1 MTDHDDESASPDP
14 AVIEDENTTSDINE
28 TPIPR
33 VPNRPEPID
42 SRRLSEACDNATEL
56 VSYLSSKGN
65 LPDTIVTDDFFKIL
79 GKARSGELEPS
90 EEPEFWSNYSQ
101 LATHA
106 KPVQIEALK
115 FRNYMLDRN
124 KADTR
129 ERVEYKRSLNDIVKI
144 RWTSLTS
151 FIFTLLLLTY
161 VSLTSTYL
169 STNKKLT
176 YEAQQIEAQ
185 VFDGTRLNRINKATK
200 SNPSNFGD
208 TSGSEGSEGSERS
221 EGNAIAFSEPVLVED
236 GTQDI
241 ILNELSQNA
250 IAEINYHI
258 EYNLSALEFLQLNTA
273 SFARRTND
281 PEAESFQFSKVLL
294 LRAQI
299 EAHQGLINQLISS
312 YLLPLFTS
320 LLGVTVFILRRT
332 SASLNSG
339 QYRPYESSTYSYRLT
354 LGVVGGIVIS
364 WFSTADTTGVVASLT
379 PAALAFV
386 VGYSIEVLYNVLDSI
401 VKALGA
407 SDK

>member
-1 MTDHDDESASPDP
+1 MTNHDDESVLPDP
-14 AVIEDENTTSDINE
+14 ALIEDENTSSDINE
-28 TPIPR
+28 TPISR
-33 VPNRPEPID
+33 EPNRPEPID

-79 GKARSGELEPS
+79 GKARSGELDPS
-90 EEPEFWSNYSQ
+90 EEPKFWSNYSQ

-115 FRNYMLDRN
+115 FRNYMLDRSR
-124 KADTR
+124 ADTR
-129 ERVEYKRSLNDIVKI
+129 ERIEYKRSLNDIVKI
-144 RWTSLTS
+144 RWISLTS
-151 FIFTLLLLTY
+151 FVFTLFLLTY

-176 YEAQQIEAQ
+176 DEAQQIEAQ
-185 VFDGTRLNRINKATK
+185 VFEGTRLYRIDKATK

-208 TSGSEGSEGSERS
+208 SSGSEGSD
-221 EGNAIAFSEPVLVED
+221 GNIFALDEPVLAGNEN
-236 GTQDI
+236 QDTLI
-241 ILNELSQNA
+241 ELRQNA

-258 EYNLSALEFLQLNTA
+258 EYNLSALDFLQLKTA
-273 SFARRTND
+273 SFARSTD
-281 PEAESFQFSKVLL
+281 TDATEQLQFSKVLL

>member
-1 MTDHDDESASPDP
+1 MTNHDDESVLPDP
-14 AVIEDENTTSDINE
+14 ALIEGENTSSDINE
-28 TPIPR
+28 TPISR
-33 VPNRPEPID
+33 VPNHPEPID

-79 GKARSGELEPS
+79 GKARSGKLEPS

-124 KADTR
+124 KADSR
-129 ERVEYKRSLNDIVKI
+129 ERAEYKRSLNDIVKI
-144 RWTSLTS
+144 RWISLTS
-151 FIFTLLLLTY
+151 FVFTLILLTY

-176 YEAQQIEAQ
+176 DEAQQIEAQ
-185 VFDGTRLNRINKATK
+185 VFEGTRLYRIDKATK
-200 SNPSNFGD
+200 STPSNFGD
-208 TSGSEGSEGSERS
+208 SSGNESSD
-221 EGNAIAFSEPVLVED
+221 GNAIALGEPVFVENEN
-236 GTQDI
+236 QDTLI
-241 ILNELSQNA
+241 ALRQNA

-258 EYNLSALEFLQLNTA
+258 EYNLSALDFLQLNTA
-273 SFARRTND
+273 SFARSTNTD
-281 PEAESFQFSKVLL
+281 TTEQLRFSKVLL